1 MVWAVAKVVSLA
13 EADSLEAMEVLE
25 VVDNLVV
32 VHKSF
37 WWNNLQRII
46 ARLIVWMIHR
56 DFIEL
61 RFIFVDKFISI
72 LVFVS
77 FL

>member
-1 MVWAVAKVVSLA
+1 MAVADSQE
-13 EADSLEAMEVLE
+13 EADSLEAMEGLE
-25 VVDNLVV
+25 VADNLVV

>member
-46 ARLIVWMIHR
+46 A
-56 DFIEL
+56 D
-61 RFIFVDKFISI
+61 
-72 LVFVS
+72 
-77 FL
+77 

>member
-1 MVWAVAKVVSLA
+1 MAVADSQE

-25 VVDNLVV
+25 VADNLVV